1 MSEDKTPYGIASQ
14 IEAISVLIHSEVD
27 TMDIPA
33 IMEKIN
39 QLTMYTANA
48 AQLLADAKKN
58 LLNKQLALISKGL
71 PKDLSPSIQA
81 KWLQGSLAEEESMV
95 THCERLNAAITN
107 SIEGLRSIL
116 SYAKL
121 ELEQQ
126 RHG

>member
-14 IEAISVLIHSEVD
+14 IEAISALIHSEVD

-58 LLNKQLALISKGL
+58 LLNKQLALISSGM
-71 PKDLSPSIQA
+71 PNLSPSIQA
-81 KWLQGSLAEEESMV
+81 KWLQGSLAQEESLV

-116 SYAKL
+116 SYAKT
-121 ELEQQ
+121 EMEQQ
-126 RHG
+126 KHGT

>member
-48 AQLLADAKKN
+48 AQLL
-58 LLNKQLALISKGL
+58 
-71 PKDLSPSIQA
+71 
-81 KWLQGSLAEEESMV
+81 
-95 THCERLNAAITN
+95 
-107 SIEGLRSIL
+107 LRYSRKRPATWQMQ
-116 SYAKL
+116 S
-121 ELEQQ
+121 
-126 RHG
+126 